1 MVRLRSE
8 FEGDIENRSLITD
21 YRTAKNSFEL
31 ICENCG
37 KTFYTDQAM
46 HEEWNRAVEH
56 DHVKT
61 FMCPE
66 CETDYENAAV
76 E

>member
-8 FEGDIENRSLITD
+8 FEGDVENRSPISNF
-21 YRTAKNSFEL
+21 RTAENSFEV

-37 KTFYTDQAM
+37 KTFYTDEAT
-46 HEEWNRAVEH
+46 HDEWKRAAEY

-66 CETDYENAAV
+66 CEADYEEAAAG
-76 E
+76 